1 MNDSSTPVQS
11 VQPQNIMEAYIP
23 TDNYLS
29 GENETV
35 DNSFP
40 APSLRTMLKQQLEF
54 YFSRENL
61 ASDSYLLSQMDSDQF
76 VPISTVANFNQI
88 RRLTNDLN
96 LITDVLRESPNVQV
110 DQAGERV
117 RPNYKRCVLILR
129 EIPKTMPVKEI
140 EALFAGENCP
150 KFLSC
155 EFAHNDSWYIT
166 FESNEDAQKA
176 YRYLREEVRTFHGKP
191 IMARIKAKPVTS
203 APFII
208 RSKNGYGQCVD
219 GNMNEQLLT
228 AQVQQHQ
235 ESHLQRYAYTNPG
248 SLSYDNQLFPPFYPP
263 TVLQAWTPANSACL
277 DLGTVY
283 PVNGLPPQPSF
294 KPYGNSGRHN
304 IRGRASKSY
313 NRGQYSYSPEPR
325 SRFFDQRDISFM
337 QQPQPASAS
346 LLRTGFTYV
355 PYTLTSHNPYG
366 FGMDIQEFFTFP
378 KQPDS
383 HMHSFYS
390 HYNTH
395 NRQGSSA
402 ITGFKGGTRS
412 TSSLS
417 SKDCSEQESFSPVS
431 YTLEPRVKNAGA
443 QPQRS
448 WAGQK
453 KKEEFNQKVDN
464 GNNMEEKFDATD
476 FDFEATSF
484 PPLPGSKESPTAE
497 NNICESHLSTK
508 MGAVVKPPM
517 RDNKTQTELSPP
529 TEKVNTK
536 DSSTLTND
544 LLQEVPTSPVS
555 PEVEES
561 AHQVVVDFCSQGVQ
575 TSEVEDTG
583 WNENLDEETMKI
595 AVTCLANVITSERTA
610 SVNAST
616 SFENVACFMTSPTAT
631 VISDV
636 KVKSSVTSVKPISV
650 LKNSDT
656 SVTSI
661 DTVTNDVASLVT
673 HPVTL
678 IDSIIPKDKHSVI
691 SEVDNCE
698 SVTKNASNIIT
709 SSDTALDIGV
719 YVSSPVT
726 IVAAKH
732 SSSSCSSTSS
742 SSPSSRCPSPKTTDY
757 QSHPQQ
763 KLNLD
768 ILDNSSISSTS
779 KLPDISHQDNKYT
792 KRGITQLP
800 QTIQEPIDKGRKL
813 TYSEVAQRAKDRVEK
828 LAQEIK
834 ERERQEAM
842 VRQQR
847 HINTLQNKQQ
857 FSAARGV
864 SKEIL
869 KPRSSDYYNLR
880 YNEKK
885 TGRALLSKKDRFRRV
900 TYRSTKEDKNEIN
913 PFAYTTERQNY

>member
-1 MNDSSTPVQS
+1 MNGSSTPVQS
-11 VQPQNIMEAYIP
+11 VQPQSIMEAYIP
-23 TDNYLS
+23 TDSYLS
-29 GENETV
+29 GENEMV
-35 DNSFP
+35 DNSFSV
-40 APSLRTMLKQQLEF
+40 SLRTMLKQQLEF

-61 ASDSYLLSQMDSDQF
+61 ASDTYLLSQMDSDQF

-129 EIPKTMPVKEI
+129 EIPRTMPVK
-140 EALFAGENCP
+140 
-150 KFLSC
+150 
-155 EFAHNDSWYIT
+155 
-166 FESNEDAQKA
+166 
-176 YRYLREEVRTFHGKP
+176 
-191 IMARIKAKPVTS
+191 ARIKAKPVTS

-208 RSKNGYGQCVD
+208 RSQNGYDQCVD
-219 GNMNEQLLT
+219 GNMNEQLVT
-228 AQVQQHQ
+228 AQVQPHQ

-248 SLSYDNQLFPPFYPP
+248 SLSYDNQVFPPFYPP
-263 TVLQAWTPANSACL
+263 TVFQAWTPANSACL

-383 HMHSFYS
+383 HLHNFYS
-390 HYNTH
+390 QYNTH

-402 ITGFKGGTRS
+402 VTGFKGVTRS

-417 SKDCSEQESFSPVS
+417 NKDCSEQESFSPVS

-443 QPQRS
+443 QSQRS

-453 KKEEFNQKVDN
+453 KKEEFNQKV
-464 GNNMEEKFDATD
+464 
-476 FDFEATSF
+476 
-484 PPLPGSKESPTAE
+484 ESPTAE
-497 NNICESHLSTK
+497 NNICESQLSTK
-508 MGAVVKPPM
+508 MGATVKPPM
-517 RDNKTQTELSPP
+517 RDSKTQTEMSPV

-536 DSSTLTND
+536 DSSTLTSD
-544 LLQEVPTSPVS
+544 LLQEVPIFPVS
-555 PEVEES
+555 PQMEES
-561 AHQVVVDFCSQGVQ
+561 AQQIVADFCSQGVQ
-575 TSEVEDTG
+575 TSEIVDTG
-583 WNENLDEETMKI
+583 WKENLDEKTVKL
-595 AVTCLANVITSERTA
+595 AVTCLANAITSDRTA
-610 SVNAST
+610 SVNASK
-616 SFENVACFMTSPTAT
+616 SFENVACFMTYPTTT
-631 VISDV
+631 VVSDV
-636 KVKSSVTSVKPISV
+636 KLTSSVTSAKPISV
-650 LKNSDT
+650 LKNSKT
-656 SVTSI
+656 SVISI
-661 DTVTNDVASLVT
+661 DSVTNNVACTVT
-673 HPVTL
+673 HPVAVT
-678 IDSIIPKDKHSVI
+678 DSIISKDEISVI
-691 SEVDNCE
+691 SKVDNCE
-698 SVTKNASNIIT
+698 SVTKNASKIIT
-709 SSDTALDIGV
+709 SDT
-719 YVSSPVT
+719 
-726 IVAAKH
+726 AKH
-732 SSSSCSSTSS
+732 SSSSCSSTST
-742 SSPSSRCPSPKTTDY
+742 SPSSSRCPSPKTSDY

-763 KLNLD
+763 DLDLD
-768 ILDNSSISSTS
+768 ILDNSSLTSTS
-779 KLPDISHQDNKYT
+779 KLPDISPQDNKYI

-800 QTIQEPIDKGRKL
+800 QTIQEPVDKGRKL

-847 HINTLQNKQQ
+847 HINTVQNKQ
-857 FSAARGV
+857 FTAARGV

-913 PFAYTTERQNY
+913 PFAYTSERQNY

>member
-129 EIPKTMPVKEI
+129 EIPKTMPVK
-140 EALFAGENCP
+140 
-150 KFLSC
+150 
-155 EFAHNDSWYIT
+155 
-166 FESNEDAQKA
+166 
-176 YRYLREEVRTFHGKP
+176 
-191 IMARIKAKPVTS
+191 ARIKAKPVTS

>member
-1 MNDSSTPVQS
+1 MNGSSTPVQS
-11 VQPQNIMEAYIP
+11 VQPQSIMEAYIP
-23 TDNYLS
+23 TDSYLS
-29 GENETV
+29 GENEMV
-35 DNSFP
+35 DNSFSV
-40 APSLRTMLKQQLEF
+40 SLRTMLKQQLEF

-61 ASDSYLLSQMDSDQF
+61 ASDTYLLSQMDSDQF

-129 EIPKTMPVKEI
+129 EIPRTMPVKEI
-140 EALFAGENCP
+140 QALFAGENCP

-208 RSKNGYGQCVD
+208 RSQNGYDQCVD
-219 GNMNEQLLT
+219 GNMNEQLVT
-228 AQVQQHQ
+228 AQVQPHQ

-248 SLSYDNQLFPPFYPP
+248 SLSYDNQVFPPFYPP
-263 TVLQAWTPANSACL
+263 TVFQAWTPANSACL

-383 HMHSFYS
+383 HLHNFYS
-390 HYNTH
+390 QYNTH

-402 ITGFKGGTRS
+402 VTGFKGVTRS

-417 SKDCSEQESFSPVS
+417 NKDCSEQESFSPVS

-443 QPQRS
+443 QSQRS

-453 KKEEFNQKVDN
+453 KKEEFNQKV
-464 GNNMEEKFDATD
+464 
-476 FDFEATSF
+476 
-484 PPLPGSKESPTAE
+484 ESPTAE
-497 NNICESHLSTK
+497 NNICESQLSTK
-508 MGAVVKPPM
+508 MGATVKPPM
-517 RDNKTQTELSPP
+517 RDSKTQTEMSPV

-536 DSSTLTND
+536 DSSTLTSD
-544 LLQEVPTSPVS
+544 LLQEVPIFPVS
-555 PEVEES
+555 PQMEES
-561 AHQVVVDFCSQGVQ
+561 AQQIVADFCSQGVQ
-575 TSEVEDTG
+575 TSEIVDTG
-583 WNENLDEETMKI
+583 WKENLDEKTVKL
-595 AVTCLANVITSERTA
+595 AVTCLANAITSDRTA
-610 SVNAST
+610 SVNASK
-616 SFENVACFMTSPTAT
+616 SFENVACFMTYPTTT
-631 VISDV
+631 VVSDV
-636 KVKSSVTSVKPISV
+636 KLTSSVTSAKPISV
-650 LKNSDT
+650 LKNSKT
-656 SVTSI
+656 SVISI
-661 DTVTNDVASLVT
+661 DSVTNNVACTVT
-673 HPVTL
+673 HPVAVT
-678 IDSIIPKDKHSVI
+678 DSIISKDEISVI
-691 SEVDNCE
+691 SKVDNCE
-698 SVTKNASNIIT
+698 SVTKNASKIIT
-709 SSDTALDIGV
+709 SDT
-719 YVSSPVT
+719 
-726 IVAAKH
+726 AKH
-732 SSSSCSSTSS
+732 SSSSCSSTST
-742 SSPSSRCPSPKTTDY
+742 SPSSSRCPSPKTSDY

-763 KLNLD
+763 DLDLD
-768 ILDNSSISSTS
+768 ILDNSSLTSTS
-779 KLPDISHQDNKYT
+779 KLPDISPQDNKYI

-800 QTIQEPIDKGRKL
+800 QTIQEPVDKGRKL

-847 HINTLQNKQQ
+847 HINTVQNKQ
-857 FSAARGV
+857 FTAARGV

-913 PFAYTTERQNY
+913 PFAYTSERQNY